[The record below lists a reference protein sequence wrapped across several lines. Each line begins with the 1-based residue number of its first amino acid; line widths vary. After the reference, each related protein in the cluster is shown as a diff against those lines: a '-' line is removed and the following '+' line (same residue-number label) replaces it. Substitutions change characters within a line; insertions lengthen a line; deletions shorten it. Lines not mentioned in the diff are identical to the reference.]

1 MMPSQGRRARG
12 RCVSAVA
19 TIAAGALL
27 AMAHVWAQSAPTIVV
42 ETSSGQFVI
51 ETYVDEAPKTV
62 AHIVELVKAGF
73 YNGQR
78 FHRAIPGFIVQWG
91 DPQSRDLSKET
102 LWGRGTEAASGS
114 PIGVA
119 EINKKRTHTKGAVGV
134 AHPGNPALA
143 DSQIYVTLSNREDL
157 NGLYTVF
164 GRVVSGADVLD
175 GIQKGDT
182 IRRMYVKE

>member
-1 MMPSQGRRARG
+1 MTARR
-12 RCVSAVA
+12 SL
-19 TIAAGALL
+19 IWLAAACMGVWALL
-27 AMAHVWAQSAPTIVV
+27 AMGPLSAQGVPAIVV
-42 ETSSGQFVI
+42 ETSSGEFVI
-51 ETYVDEAPKTV
+51 EAYVDEAPKTV

-73 YNGQR
+73 YDGQR
-78 FHRAIPGFIVQWG
+78 FHRAIPRFVVQWG
-91 DPQSRDLSKET
+91 DPQSRDLSKEA
-102 LWGRGTEAASGS
+102 LWGKGVDAASGS
-114 PIGVA
+114 PIGAA

-164 GRVVSGADVLD
+164 GHVVSGADILD

-182 IRRMYVKE
+182 IRRMYIRE